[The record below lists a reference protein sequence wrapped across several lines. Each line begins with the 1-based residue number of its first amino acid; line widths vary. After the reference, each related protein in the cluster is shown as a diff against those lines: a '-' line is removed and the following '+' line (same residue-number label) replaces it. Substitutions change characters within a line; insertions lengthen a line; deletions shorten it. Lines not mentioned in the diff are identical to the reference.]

1 MTTNSE
7 HQQSASTDTR
17 STKLTLREAQ
27 DAICSYILKYVKTAD
42 AEEVLEHFYQLFIA
56 APDTIVSEMSEPLH
70 ALISYQNEE
79 EFINT
84 LKRCCYIMINNWHAN
99 RDYHSAVGIIEILD
113 KAEYSEQPSTKN
125 LRLLRS
131 WLIKFTQNDAYQE
144 LKLFVLPLI
153 ESHDIES
160 HDGAS
165 DKHPTKKTKKW
176 SHRYTSYLLASHAF
190 NLSNSEEQRDLARN
204 LSKKLRDKFKF
215 ELAMYTARCESPAFQ
230 GKPLPNPTKLGD
242 SVVSLIKKIVSQ
254 YNLFQYESQATA
266 WLEQVENLS
275 YKEFKASLQD
285 YILGAAG
292 KEAIVDIIKSK
303 LEEKLKTLYES
314 HDEEAIDKDLVLR
327 SCRRTIEYFTTET
340 GGKPAFLFI
349 LLTNG
354 GNILTLV
361 MILLK
366 TIVLCP
372 QVRPHLEICIARLI
386 QYYENSPED
395 ECRWFINFL
404 EVFDLVF
411 TLYTENV
418 RYDLVKVRNQKL
430 NGSAEEDDLDNYRL
444 FCQAQS
450 LKLVEQDLSGADLSG
465 ASFRR
470 AELSGAKLSG
480 ANLSRTN
487 FNASNLSHSELGRA
501 NLQYANL
508 GRVDLSYA
516 DLSHANLS
524 YADLRGAN
532 LTGANLSGANLCYA
546 NLDRAKLPEAD
557 LSQAQLRCVNLR
569 YANLTRANLSGVDLT
584 RAQLSHVN
592 LNRTNLSDAYLRH
605 TNLCEAQIC
614 DANLTGA
621 NLFSTNLNG
630 AKLQGT
636 RVGRNSGLSLQ
647 SKQYLKE
654 QGAVFE

>member
-17 STKLTLREAQ
+17 SVKLTLREAQ
-27 DAICSYILKYVKTAD
+27 DEICSYILKYVKTAD
-42 AEEVLEHFYQLFIA
+42 AEEVLENFYQLFIA
-56 APDTIVSEMSEPLH
+56 APDTVVSEMSEPLH

-125 LRLLRS
+125 LRLLRG
-131 WLIKFTQNDAYQE
+131 WLIQFTKSDAYQE

-153 ESHDIES
+153 ESHDSVSE
-160 HDGAS
+160 
-165 DKHPTKKTKKW
+165 KHSAKKTKKW
-176 SHRYTSYLLASHAF
+176 SHRYTSYLLTSHAF

-230 GKPLPNPTKLGD
+230 GKSLPNPTKLGD

-254 YNLFQYESQATA
+254 YNLFQYESQANA
-266 WLEQVENLS
+266 WLKKVEDLS
-275 YKEFKASLQD
+275 YKEFKSSLQD
-285 YILGAAG
+285 YLFGTADEPIIG
-292 KEAIVDIIKSK
+292 IIKSK
-303 LEEKLKTLYES
+303 LEEKLQTLYEN
-314 HDEEAIDKDLVLR
+314 HDEEGLDKDLVLR

-361 MILLK
+361 TLLLK

-430 NGSAEEDDLDNYRL
+430 NGAVEVDDLDNYRL

-487 FNASNLSHSELGRA
+487 FNASNLSCSELAGA

-508 GRVDLSYA
+508 GRADLSYA

-532 LTGANLSGANLCYA
+532 LTGANLGGANLCYA

-557 LSQAQLRCVNLR
+557 LSQSQLRCVSLR
-569 YANLTRANLSGVDLT
+569 YADLTHANLTGTDLT

-630 AKLQGT
+630 AKLEGT

-647 SKQYLKE
+647 SKQYLKA

>member
-7 HQQSASTDTR
+7 HQQSASTDTQ
-17 STKLTLREAQ
+17 SVKLTLRQAQ
-27 DAICSYILKYVKTAD
+27 DEICSYILKYVKTAD

-56 APDTIVSEMSEPLH
+56 APDTVVSDMSDALH
-70 ALISYQNEE
+70 ALIAYKNEE

-113 KAEYSEQPSTKN
+113 KAEYSEQPSTAN
-125 LRLLRS
+125 LRLLRN
-131 WLIKFTQNDAYQE
+131 WLIKFTQSDAYQE

-153 ESHDIES
+153 ESHES
-160 HDGAS
+160 VS
-165 DKHPTKKTKKW
+165 DKHPNPTPKKW

-190 NLSNSEEQRDLARN
+190 NLNNSEEQRNLARN
-204 LSKKLRDKFKF
+204 LSKQLRDKFKF

-254 YNLFQYESQATA
+254 YNLFQYEAQAQN
-266 WLEQVENLS
+266 WLEKVENLN
-275 YKEFKASLQD
+275 YKAFKSNLQNYLLLSVTD
-285 YILGAAG
+285 EPIIVIL
-292 KEAIVDIIKSK
+292 KSK
-303 LEEKLKTLYES
+303 LSEKLDVLYNTY
-314 HDEEAIDKDLVLR
+314 DEDVIEKDLLLR
-327 SCRRTIEYFTTET
+327 SCRRIIEYFTTET

-361 MILLK
+361 ILLLK

-418 RYDLVKVRNQKL
+418 RYDLVKVRNKKL
-430 NGSAEEDDLDNYRL
+430 NGAVAEDDLDNYRL

-470 AELSGAKLSG
+470 AELSGAKLSQ

-487 FNASNLSHSELGRA
+487 FNASNLSFSELGGA

-516 DLSHANLS
+516 DLSQANLS

-546 NLDRAKLPEAD
+546 NLDRAKLLDAD
-557 LSQAQLRCVNLR
+557 LSRSQLRRVNLR
-569 YANLTRANLSGVDLT
+569 YADLTHANLSGADLT
-584 RAQLSHVN
+584 RAQLSSVN
-592 LNRTNLSDAYLRH
+592 LNRTDLSDAYLRH
-605 TNLCEAQIC
+605 TNLSGAQIC
-614 DANLTGA
+614 DANLVGA

-630 AKLQGT
+630 ATLNRT

-647 SKQYLKE
+647 AKQYLKT